1 MSTSVITN
9 NNYTVTPSVK
19 KETTTTS
26 TNPNDPSNAAA
37 QQDTFLKL
45 LVTQMQNQDPL
56 NPMDNSQM
64 TSQIAQL
71 NTVQGIN
78 KLNTTVASLQT
89 QLQASQNMQS
99 TSFIGRTVLAP
110 GSNLSLTNGVA
121 QMGVDLNSAS
131 DSTMIQIKDIKG
143 EVVRTFSIGAGVA
156 GINQINWD
164 GKNDAGQTMA
174 DGQYKFAVSASANNQ
189 QVQASTLAYSLVNSV
204 SMSSTGVKLN
214 TNHSGDVDVNSVRLV
229 K

>member
-1 MSTSVITN
+1 MSTSVITS
-9 NNYTVTPSVK
+9 NNYNVTPASKADSTVSSS
-19 KETTTTS
+19 TT
-26 TNPNDPSNAAA
+26 NDPNSVAA

-78 KLNTTVASLQT
+78 KLNTTVAALQT
-89 QLQASQNMQS
+89 QLQASQNLQS

-110 GSNLSLTNGVA
+110 GSSLSLTNGSA
-121 QMGVDLNSAS
+121 QMGVDLTSAS
-131 DSTMIQIKDIKG
+131 DSTMIQIKDING
-143 EVVRTFSIGAGVA
+143 SVVRTFGIGAGVA
-156 GINQINWD
+156 GTNQITWD
-164 GKNDAGQTMA
+164 GKNDVGQTMP
-174 DGQYKFAVSASANNQ
+174 DGQYKFAVSASVNNQ
-189 QVQASTLAYSLVNSV
+189 QVQAATLAYSLVNSV

>member
-1 MSTSVITN
+1 MSTPVITSN
-9 NNYTVTPSVK
+9 NFKITPAVSAA
-19 KETTTTS
+19 TTKTGDADPTS
-26 TNPNDPSNAAA
+26 AAS

-78 KLNTTVASLQT
+78 KLNTTVAALQA
-89 QLQASQNMQS
+89 QMQASQNLQS

-110 GSNLSLTNGVA
+110 GSNITLTNGTA
-121 QMGVDLNSAS
+121 QMGVDLAGVS
-131 DSTMIQIKDIKG
+131 DSTMIQVKDTSGI
-143 EVVRTFSIGAGVA
+143 VVRTFGIGPGVA
-156 GINQINWD
+156 GLNQITWD
-164 GKNDAGQTMA
+164 GKNDAGQTMP
-174 DGQYKFAVSASANNQ
+174 DGNYKFAVAASINNQ
-189 QVQASTLAYSLVNSV
+189 QVQAATLTYGLVNSV

-214 TNHSGDVDVNSVRLV
+214 TNLLGDVDVNSVRLV

>member
-1 MSTSVITN
+1 MSTPVITSN
-9 NNYTVTPSVK
+9 NFKITPAASTA
-19 KETTTTS
+19 TTKTGDADPTS
-26 TNPNDPSNAAA
+26 AAS

-78 KLNTTVASLQT
+78 QLNTTVAALQA
-89 QLQASQNMQS
+89 QMQASQNLQS

-110 GSNLSLTNGVA
+110 GSNISLTNGTA
-121 QMGVDLNSAS
+121 QMGVDLAGIS
-131 DSTMIQIKDIKG
+131 DSTMIQVKDAGGI
-143 EVVRTFSIGAGVA
+143 VVRTFGIGAGVA
-156 GINQINWD
+156 GLNQITWD
-164 GKNDAGQTMA
+164 GKNDAGQTLP
-174 DGQYKFAVSASANNQ
+174 DGNYKFAVAATNNNQ
-189 QVQASTLAYSLVNSV
+189 QVQAATLTYGLVNSV

-214 TNHSGDVDVNSVRLV
+214 TNLLGDVDVNSVRLV

>member
-1 MSTSVITN
+1 MSTPVITS
-9 NNYTVTPSVK
+9 NNYTVTPAAKTATDVA
-19 KETTTTS
+19 S
-26 TNPNDPSNAAA
+26 TNANDPNSVAA

-78 KLNTTVASLQT
+78 KLNTTVAALQT
-89 QLQASQNMQS
+89 QLLASQNLQS

-110 GSNLSLTNGVA
+110 GSNLSLTNGGA
-121 QMGVDLNSAS
+121 QMGVDLTTAS
-131 DSTMIQIKDIKG
+131 DSTMIQIKDMNG
-143 EVVRTFSIGAGVA
+143 SVLRTFGIGAGVA
-156 GINQINWD
+156 GINQITWD
-164 GKNDAGQTMA
+164 GKNDAGQTMP

-189 QVQASTLAYSLVNSV
+189 QVQAATLAYSLVNSV

-214 TNHSGDVDVNSVRLV
+214 TNYSGDVEINTVRLV

>member
-9 NNYTVTPSVK
+9 NNYNVTPAASK
-19 KETTTTS
+19 NSAASTTS
-26 TNPNDPSNAAA
+26 ATDPNSVAA

-78 KLNTTVASLQT
+78 KLNTTVAALQT
-89 QLQASQNMQS
+89 QLQASQNLQS

-110 GSNLSLTNGVA
+110 SSSISLENGSA
-121 QMGVDLNSAS
+121 QMGVDLASAS
-131 DSTMIQIKDIKG
+131 DSTMVQIKDASG
-143 EVVRTFSIGAGVA
+143 NVVRTFGIGSGVA
-156 GINQINWD
+156 GTNQITWD
-164 GKNDAGQTMA
+164 GKNDAGQTMP
-174 DGQYKFAVSASANNQ
+174 DGNYKFSVTASANNS
-189 QVQASTLAYSLVNSV
+189 QVQASLLSYGLVNSV

-214 TNHSGDVDVNSVRLV
+214 TNHLGDVDVNSVRLV

>member
-1 MSTSVITN
+1 MSTPVITS
-9 NNYTVTPSVK
+9 NNYTVTPATK
-19 KETTTTS
+19 TGTAA
-26 TNPNDPSNAAA
+26 TNTNDPNSVAS

-78 KLNTTVASLQT
+78 KLNSTVAALQT
-89 QLQASQNMQS
+89 QLQASQNLQS

-110 GSNLSLTNGVA
+110 GSNLSLTNGSA
-121 QMGVDLNSAS
+121 QMGVDLTSAS
-131 DSTMIQIKDIKG
+131 DSTMVQIKDVG
-143 EVVRTFSIGAGVA
+143 GNVVRTFGIGAGVA
-156 GINQINWD
+156 GTNQITWD
-164 GKNDAGQTMA
+164 GKNDAGQTMP

-189 QVQASTLAYSLVNSV
+189 QVQAATLAYSLVNSV

>member
-1 MSTSVITN
+1 MSTSVITS
-9 NNYTVTPSVK
+9 NNYNITPASKADSTVSS
-19 KETTTTS
+19 TS
-26 TNPNDPSNAAA
+26 TNDPNSVAS

-78 KLNTTVASLQT
+78 KLNTTVAALQT
-89 QLQASQNMQS
+89 QLQASQNLQS

-110 GSNLSLTNGVA
+110 GSAITLANGTA
-121 QMGVDLNSAS
+121 QMGVDLTSAS
-131 DSTMIQIKDIKG
+131 DSTMIQVKDTG
-143 EVVRTFSIGAGVA
+143 GNVLRTFAIGPGTAGV
-156 GINQINWD
+156 NQITWD
-164 GKNDAGQTMA
+164 GKNDAGQVMP
-174 DGQYKFAVSASANNQ
+174 DGQYKFSVSASANNQ
-189 QVQASTLAYSLVNSV
+189 QVQAATLAYGLVNSV

-214 TNHSGDVDVNSVRLV
+214 TNHLGDVDVNSVRLV

>member
-1 MSTSVITN
+1 MSTPVITS
-9 NNYTVTPSVK
+9 NNYTVTPA
-19 KETTTTS
+19 TQTGTAA
-26 TNPNDPSNAAA
+26 TNTNDPNSVAS

-78 KLNTTVASLQT
+78 QLNTTVAALQT
-89 QLQASQNMQS
+89 QLQASQNLQS

-110 GSNLSLTNGVA
+110 GSSLSLTNGSA
-121 QMGVDLNSAS
+121 QMGVDLTSAS
-131 DSTMIQIKDIKG
+131 DSTMIQIKDING
-143 EVVRTFSIGAGVA
+143 SVVRTFGIGAGVA
-156 GINQINWD
+156 GTNQITWD
-164 GKNDAGQTMA
+164 GTNDAGQTMP
-174 DGQYKFAVSASANNQ
+174 DGQYKFTVSASANNQ
-189 QVQASTLAYSLVNSV
+189 QVQAATLAYSLVNSV

-214 TNHSGDVDVNSVRLV
+214 TNDSGDVDVNSVRLV

>member
-1 MSTSVITN
+1 MPTSVITS
-9 NNYTVTPSVK
+9 NNYNVTPASKAHSTVSSS
-19 KETTTTS
+19 S
-26 TNPNDPSNAAA
+26 TNDPNSVAA

-78 KLNTTVASLQT
+78 KLNTTVAALQT
-89 QLQASQNMQS
+89 QLQASQNLQS
-99 TSFIGRTVLAP
+99 TSFIGRIVLAP
-110 GSNLSLTNGVA
+110 GSSLSLTNGSA
-121 QMGVDLNSAS
+121 QMGVDLASAS
-131 DSTMIQIKDIKG
+131 DSTMIQIKDING
-143 EVVRTFSIGAGVA
+143 SVVRTFGIGAGVA
-156 GINQINWD
+156 GTNQITWD
-164 GKNDAGQTMA
+164 GKNDAGQTMP

-189 QVQASTLAYSLVNSV
+189 QVQAATLAYSLVNSV